1 MNQLKLNVERIKMD
15 LKVQNHAIKRLKKT
29 AHKAMKIQLKYA
41 LLVKYSNGV
50 CPIPLTKVHEP
61 PVREQ
66 FLLHAVMLIAL
77 IVRIVKRHWNQRQ
90 ALSKGWPF
98 LMVRCFAHVFGA
110 WLDGNSLALPWG
122 CFNYCAVVVW
132 FLLVSV
138 LVFAVLLYYM

>member
-29 AHKAMKIQLKYA
+29 AHKAMKIQLKYER
-41 LLVKYSNGV
+41 LVQCLKGV
-50 CPIPLTKVHEP
+50 CPLPLTKVHEP
-61 PVREQ
+61 PEREQ

-77 IVRIVKRHWNQRQ
+77 IVRSVKRHWDQRQ

-98 LMVRCFAHVFGA
+98 LMVRCFAHVFGT

-122 CFNYCAVVVW
+122 CFNYCAAVVW